1 MQYQLKLQQLVTYSR
16 CRIYRDF
23 IQKLTECANIRRNG
37 KSYLFCFI
45 MLCSLANF
53 RRCCVTIDGDLYTLL
68 PGEQI
73 VTVNELMILFRKKTA
88 KETISVLSELSK
100 KQLITYATLNHSR
113 YIKISINNWSKYNA
127 TYNMNVIS
135 KTVCNRGIG
144 REEGFFFFPY
154 RLAEECIAGCKCS
167 EMDILL
173 DLWLHTVYNDPCIA
187 GSSVGPVVYF
197 RNKTQSPLVGYEELG
212 QRWGVSKSTAGRILR
227 KLEGSGYV
235 KLIAFP
241 GKYGTAIYL
250 CNYLS
255 TMFQISDVGIDK
267 EDVAMALNIK
277 ICITEENEMIEA
289 EGADIGNDG
298 DLECQNSE
306 ILVSSKQVF
315 VSNHFACVP
324 KSHLTKIVQ
333 KAGKVLYMRGI
344 MACLCSRVRY
354 VLFPLSQDCTKDNI
368 TACLI
373 IRCPGG
379 VVDYRFILTIRPI
392 RDNREGK

>member
-1 MQYQLKLQQLVTYSR
+1 MQYQLKLQQLVTYAR

-23 IQKLTECANIRRNG
+23 IQKLTEDANIRRNG

-53 RRCCVTIDGDLYTLL
+53 RRCCVTIDSDLYIMM

-73 VTVNELMILFRKKTA
+73 VNVNELMKLFRKKTA
-88 KETISVLSELSK
+88 KETISVLSELSQK
-100 KQLITYATLNHSR
+100 KLITYAILNHSR
-113 YIKISINNWSKYNA
+113 YIKFTINNWSKSNA
-127 TYNMNVIS
+127 THNVNVIS
-135 KTVCNRGIG
+135 KSLCNRGFG
-144 REEGFFFFPY
+144 RDSGFFFFPY

-167 EMDILL
+167 EIDIIL

-187 GSSVGPVVYF
+187 GSAVGPVVYF
-197 RNKTQSPLVGYEELG
+197 RNKTHFPLIGYEELG
-212 QRWGVSKSTAGRILR
+212 RRWGISKSTAGRILR
-227 KLEGSGYV
+227 KLESAGYI
-235 KLIAFP
+235 KLISFP

-255 TMFQISDVGIDK
+255 TMFQISDIGIDK
-267 EDVAMALNIK
+267 EDVAMAMNIK
-277 ICITEENEMIEA
+277 VSIPEDNELIED
-289 EGADIGNDG
+289 EGGDIGNDG
-298 DLECQNSE
+298 DLACQNSD
-306 ILVSSKQVF
+306 ILVLSKQVC
-315 VSNHFACVP
+315 VSKYFACVP

-333 KAGKVLYMRGI
+333 KTGKVLYMRGI

-354 VLFPLSQDCTKDNI
+354 VLFPLSQDCTRNNI

-379 VVDYRFILTIRPI
+379 GVDYKFILTIWPI
-392 RDNREGK
+392 RDNREER